1 MLNTNQV
8 PSRIK
13 QITNSGMRTK
23 KSSSLF
29 H

>member
-1 MLNTNQV
+1 MLSANQV
-8 PSRIK
+8 PSKIK

-29 H
+29 Y